1 MKTKIGWA
9 LFCIGVSGVVLAGCA
24 LDSPAWGLILF
35 LLLMN
40 MIMASIG
47 YRMADL
53 KSMEE
58 ERLAELEEEE
68 QEEIAHEFRM
78 RNRDR
83 TYTTW
88 IQVSRIMP

>member
-1 MKTKIGWA
+1 MKTKVGWA
-9 LFCIGVSGVVLAGCA
+9 LFSTGVFGVVLTGCA
-24 LDSPAWGLILF
+24 LDSPAWGLVLF
-35 LLLMN
+35 LLVMN

-53 KSMEE
+53 KSLEE
-58 ERLAELEEEE
+58 ERLADLEEEE

>member
-1 MKTKIGWA
+1 MKMKIGWV
-9 LFCIGVSGVVLAGCA
+9 LFCTGVFGVVLTGWA
-24 LDSPAWGLILF
+24 LDSPAWELVLF

-40 MIMASIG
+40 LLMASIG

-53 KSMEE
+53 KSLEE